1 MKFCP
6 ECGCRLEED
15 VLFCGE
21 CGCRQPEEA
30 VMPAPVVE
38 EVIPEPVAEIIP
50 EPVAEEPAVEEV
62 IVPEP
67 VVEEIPVVVEDA
79 MVPAERFC
87 PECGS
92 VNAAEDRFCQNCG
105 FDMEPPVQQKV
116 FCSQCGQ
123 ENAPGDKFCMNCA
136 APLETAPEK
145 NEFEAKAKEAAEKA
159 GKAAKKA
166 AKGAKDLAN
175 KGAKS
180 AKKLVKKAGKKAKKL
195 PKGVL
200 MGAGAAVVIG
210 VVMLILAVC
219 GVFSG
224 GNKGPAFAM
233 YLKDSEIFYSDLS
246 KDAPVQITDR
256 LLDNM
261 DVSDSELSG
270 SSYVLG
276 AYSALVNNGKRV
288 FFPDRLD
295 EDSEGMTIYY
305 RDLTKKKEA
314 QKVDSEIFMYAVNEK
329 GTEIIYL
336 KGEDGKLYRSNLK
349 DKEKLD
355 SDVDDCFVT
364 EDLQKVLYKTTD
376 GDLYIRAGKKDKE
389 KIASDVE
396 EIFFVSDNL
405 QTVLYRKDGDL
416 YRQKVGADREK
427 IASNVGRVCYAY
439 DSGEFYYTTAE
450 EVRVNLWDYVVD
462 DLASADAAITEP
474 GSIEYP
480 EYPSKPKS
488 RDYDSTEAYNAAV
501 AEYKQAIEEYETI
514 CDELE
519 EAYERAWA
527 EYGEKQNRDYVR
539 EYLDNYEGTTW
550 KYALYFFDG
559 KESQLV
565 MNDVSGNWVDSV
577 AKDTPVVTFS
587 GCGDITIER
596 MKLSEMNGDG
606 YSAYSAY
613 QTQRSENTRTYVAVG
628 SVYTCPEG
636 EDLLNVSVS
645 RDGKR
650 VIYMADYNERKKEA
664 SLYTASIKGDGL
676 GEAKLV
682 AEDVY
687 AHYYQQTADNKL
699 VYFTDVNDRKMEGD
713 LYVDGK
719 EVDYDVY
726 IYSVTYNEE
735 MDALFYM
742 LDYDEGKGGTM
753 MMLTGRK
760 PKKVADEVYAYD
772 TAGGEMFYMT
782 DYSQRKY
789 SGELYLVGGKNRLL
803 DEDVMALVS
812 PNTEPGV
819 SCGGYN
825 YW

>member
-6 ECGCRLEED
+6 ECGCKLEDD

-21 CGCRQPEEA
+21 CGCRQPVEE
-30 VMPAPVVE
+30 VLPVAQ
-38 EVIPEPVAEIIP
+38 EVIPEPV
-50 EPVAEEPAVEEV
+50 VE

-67 VVEEIPVVVEDA
+67 IEEEPTVIAVIDPEPVEEEIPAVMEAVE
-79 MVPAERFC
+79 VPAERFC
-87 PECGS
+87 TECGS

-105 FDMEPPVQQKV
+105 FDMDAPVQQKL

-123 ENAPGDKFCMNCA
+123 ENEPGDKFCMNCA
-136 APLETAPEK
+136 APLEAAPEK
-145 NEFEAKAKEAAEKA
+145 NEFEVKAKEAAEKA

-166 AKGAKDLAN
+166 AKGAKELAN
-175 KGAKS
+175 KSAKS
-180 AKKLVKKAGKKAKKL
+180 AKKLVKKAGKNAKKL

-233 YLKDSEIFYSDLS
+233 YLKDNEIFYSDLS
-246 KDAPVQITDR
+246 KKAPMQITDR

-261 DVSDSELSG
+261 DVSDGDLAG

-276 AYSALVNNGKRV
+276 EYSALARGGKRV

-305 RDLTKKKEA
+305 RDLGKKKEA
-314 QKVDSEIFMYAVNEK
+314 QKLDSEIFMYAVNEK
-329 GTEIIYL
+329 GTEVIYL
-336 KGEDGKLYRSNLK
+336 KGEDGKLYRSDLK

-355 SDVDDCFVT
+355 SDVDDCFVS
-364 EDLQKVLYKTTD
+364 EDLNKVLYKTTD
-376 GDLYIRAGKKDKE
+376 GDLYIRVGKKDKE

-405 QTVLYRKDGDL
+405 QVVLYRKDGDL

-427 IASNVGRVCYAY
+427 IASNVGRVCRAY
-439 DSGEFYYTTAE
+439 ESGEFYYTTAE

-462 DLASADAAITEP
+462 DMASVDAGMAEP
-474 GSIEYP
+474 GAIEYP
-480 EYPSKPKS
+480 EYPSKPRS
-488 RDYDSTEAYNAAV
+488 RDYDSTEEYNAAL
-501 AEYKQAIEEYETI
+501 EDYKKAIEEYGTV
-514 CDELE
+514 CAELE
-519 EAYERAWA
+519 EAYEKAWQ
-527 EYGEKQNRDYVR
+527 EYQAKRDRDSVR
-539 EYLDNYEGTTW
+539 EYLDNFEDTTW
-550 KYALYFFDG
+550 KYAMYFFDG

-565 MNDVSGNWVDSV
+565 MNDVSGNWVDSG
-577 AKDTPVVTFS
+577 AFEKPVVTFS
-587 GCGDITIER
+587 GCGDISTEK

-606 YSAYSAY
+606 YSAFSAY
-613 QTQRSENTRTYVAVG
+613 QTQRSENMHTYVAVG
-628 SVYTCPEG
+628 GICIRPEG
-636 EDLLNVSVS
+636 EDLLDVTVS

-664 SLYTASIKGDGL
+664 SLYTAAIKGDGL
-676 GEAKLV
+676 GEPKLV

-687 AHYYQQTADNKL
+687 AHYYQQTADGKL

-726 IYSVTYNEE
+726 IYSVAYNEE

-742 LDYDEGKGGTM
+742 LDYDDDKGGTM

-772 TAGGEMFYMT
+772 VAGGEMFYMT

-803 DEDVMALVS
+803 DEDVMALLN

-819 SCGGYN
+819 GCGGYN
-825 YW
+825 FW